1 MRKLQLLALG
11 VLLQTAAIAQVYQT
25 EDGITVTLKK
35 VKNVRDKGNLNS
47 YIKITDTSVDK
58 ILVKCYI
65 ESNGNESV
73 DVNSFALVD
82 QENKL
87 RYCPVDLL
95 NYHGLSGLGDDSK
108 ISRRL
113 LKTPFERQ
121 SPYQYR
127 LGAEYDPKVR
137 DTFMDYDMQ
146 GFENVESKL
155 SLGPTRNP
163 HCSYVYYSPT
173 KLTEFTADFFYA
185 VSRENIS
192 PSFDLYYKGKK
203 LFEIGMP

>member
-1 MRKLQLLALG
+1 MKNLAFILFVLG
-11 VLLQTAAIAQVYQT
+11 AYITSTVQVYQT

-87 RYCPVDLL
+87 
-95 NYHGLSGLGDDSK
+95 
-108 ISRRL
+108 
-113 LKTPFERQ
+113 
-121 SPYQYR
+121 
-127 LGAEYDPKVR
+127 
-137 DTFMDYDMQ
+137 
-146 GFENVESKL
+146 
-155 SLGPTRNP
+155 
-163 HCSYVYYSPT
+163 
-173 KLTEFTADFFYA
+173 
-185 VSRENIS
+185 
-192 PSFDLYYKGKK
+192 
-203 LFEIGMP
+203 